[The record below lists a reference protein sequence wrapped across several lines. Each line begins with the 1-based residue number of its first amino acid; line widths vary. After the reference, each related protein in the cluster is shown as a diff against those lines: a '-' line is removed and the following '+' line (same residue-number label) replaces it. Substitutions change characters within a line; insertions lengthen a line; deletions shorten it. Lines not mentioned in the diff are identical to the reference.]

1 MSRVRSGRFALV
13 LVCASTGAGACAAD
27 PGDGPKGGDGGGS
40 SSDDGPTVPQDSGT
54 QEPGAGTLDS
64 AIVAVDS
71 SIATDSGSASETGA
85 ADAVPEAAPP
95 DAPPDVATCTTC
107 PLVVQY
113 MTPTTTVTSQ
123 EIRPH
128 VEIVNNGASSQDMT
142 VLKLRYYFTAEGST
156 SQAYDCD
163 YAVLGCGILQA
174 TFQAMATPTATAD
187 HYMEVSF
194 TGGSIAAGSNT
205 GEIQTRFHDTNFA
218 VTFTQTNDYSFNAA
232 DTAYTQWNQITLY
245 RSGTLVWGVE
255 P

>member
-1 MSRVRSGRFALV
+1 V
-13 LVCASTGAGACAAD
+13 LVCASTGAADCAAD
-27 PGDGPKGGDGGGS
+27 PGDGPKGGDAGRS
-40 SSDDGPTVPQDSGT
+40 PSDDGSSVPEDATTQDSGA
-54 QEPGAGTLDS
+54 ETLDS
-64 AIVAVDS
+64 AIVGADS
-71 SIATDSGSASETGA
+71 SIATDSASAPETETGS
-85 ADAVPEAAPP
+85 ADAVLEAAPP
-95 DAPPDVATCTTC
+95 DAPPDVATCTGC

-156 SQAYDCD
+156 SLAYDCD
-163 YAVLGCGILQA
+163 YAVPGCGTLTA
-174 TFQAMATPTATAD
+174 TFQAMAAPTATAD

-232 DTAYTQWNQITLY
+232 DTAYTQSNQITLY
-245 RSGTLVWGVE
+245 QNDTLVWGVE